1 MHNII
6 MQVVDHQ
13 EKIIRIYNTQK
24 KKKWYYIWTNEKL
37 DIKSV
42 QM

>member
-1 MHNII
+1 

-13 EKIIRIYNTQK
+13 EKIIKIYKDLQK
-24 KKKWYYIWTNEKL
+24 NYITYEQNKKL